1 MTCAACVRR
10 VEKALLA
17 VDGVAAAEVDLVG
30 HSAHVSG
37 SASRDAIGA
46 AIEAAG
52 YGLVPVAATT
62 VDARVAAL
70 ETLEHDEAKSLDR
83 DLVIAIALGVPALV
97 LGMSHGLL
105 HLPWLEAALA
115 LAMLAL
121 PGRRFLVQA
130 WHTTRARS
138 GDMNTLVA
146 LGTLSAF
153 GYSLVL
159 LLTQHHAHL
168 YFEAASAIILFVL
181 VGKRLEARA
190 RRHLSAAVRGLVGLV
205 PDRAQ
210 RIRPPATE
218 YDAPTEDSVAVTDL
232 ASDDVIRVRPG
243 GRIPID
249 GVIVSGNAAIDE
261 AALTGEAMPA
271 QRSSD
276 AVVHAGTLVVMG
288 AIDVRV
294 TAVGDA
300 TSIGR
305 IALAVESARR
315 DKAPIARTADRIAAI
330 FVPIVIAIALV
341 TLATHLLVGA
351 PLGQAID
358 HFLTVLI
365 IACPCALGLA
375 TPAAVAVGT
384 GRGAELGILVKGG
397 AVLEAASRV
406 DTVLLDKTGTVTEG
420 KPTLT
425 DVVATAGVAELDLLA
440 LVAAV
445 ERPSEHPV
453 AQAIV
458 AGASARGARALA
470 ATSFAMQPGGGV
482 EGVVDGHAVRVG
494 TSAYLAEVG
503 IATAPLDATADA
515 LAAQGRTPSFVAV
528 DAALV
533 GLVAVADRP
542 TADARRVVAALTA
555 MGIEVALVTGD
566 RAGTAQAVAA
576 ELGIAR
582 VFAEVRPE
590 AKARIVADERARGRT
605 VAMVGDGINDAP
617 ALAGAHVGIA
627 IGTGTDIAVAA
638 ADIALLRGGIASLP
652 HALDLARA
660 TLRTIRQNLFWA
672 FVYNVVGIP
681 LAAGVFAPLGWHLDP
696 VFASLAMALSSVSV
710 VLNALRLNRF
720 NSKDLA

>member
-232 ASDDVIRVRPG
+232 ASGDVIRVRPG

-341 TLATHLLVGA
+341 TLTTHLLVGA

-375 TPAAVAVGT
+375 TPAAVAVGA
-384 GRGAELGILVKGG
+384 GRAAELGILVKGG
-397 AVLEAASRV
+397 STFEALAHLETIFV
-406 DTVLLDKTGTVTEG
+406 DKTGT
-420 KPTLT
+420 LT
-425 DVVATAGVAELDLLA
+425 TGQPI
-440 LVAAV
+440 VAATHV
-445 ERPSEHPV
+445 SHPHALRYAAAAERHSEHPL
-453 AQAIV
+453 
-458 AGASARGARALA
+458 ARAI
-470 ATSFAMQPGGGV
+470 ATVDATTQATTFHNDVGGGV
-482 EGVVDGHAVRVG
+482 TATVDGHQIRVG
-494 TSAYLAEVG
+494 NATFTTPDAAS
-503 IATAPLDATADA
+503 IAIADA
-515 LAAQGRTPSFVAV
+515 FATRGMTPVFVTIDDQPGAV
-528 DAALV
+528 IAVQDA
-533 GLVAVADRP
+533 
-542 TADARRVVAALTA
+542 
-555 MGIEVALVTGD
+555 
-566 RAGTAQAVAA
+566 
-576 ELGIAR
+576 
-582 VFAEVRPE
+582 VRPE
-590 AKARIVADERARGRT
+590 AAATVAALHALGCKVVMLSGDRAPIATALAASLGLDAAFGDLLPADKLAHIAAT
-605 VAMVGDGINDAP
+605 PHSAMVGDGINDAP
-617 ALAGAHVGIA
+617 ALAAATVGIA
-627 IGTGTDIAVAA
+627 LQSGTDIAAHS
-638 ADIALLRGGIASLP
+638 ADVVLTRHGLTHLP
-652 HALDLARA
+652 TAITLARR
-660 TLRTIRQNLFWA
+660 TLRIIHQNLFWA
-672 FVYNVVGIP
+672 FAYNVVGIP